1 MSMTCVADGS
11 TVITLFP
18 EIMVSYIESQVSS
31 ICVVFRYYKAL
42 SLCAS
47 DTKIGEWKRVSGQT
61 PKFAV
66 DNPWHIG
73 LFSLMSGG
81 SCGCG
86 HWGLLCDFLEAS
98 IVLFFINIIGF

>member
-1 MSMTCVADGS
+1 VLCLDIIKLSHCVHLILRLENGKGLAG
-11 TVITLFP
+11 
-18 EIMVSYIESQVSS
+18 
-31 ICVVFRYYKAL
+31 K
-42 SLCAS
+42 
-47 DTKIGEWKRVSGQT
+47 T